1 MHVIV
6 HHHKQINRGI
16 RICLWIIRILNLH
29 IRKPAYTCDK
39 STLVESR
46 SNWPV
51 YLYKKKK
58 KKRTIKNT
66 SILSVF
72 KTLAISKH
80 CMTTYKPTA
89 INTDRKDVTDDVC
102 SGRIVYMMIK
112 TVLTGISFSL
122 SVHMT

>member
-51 YLYKKKK
+51 YLYKKKTKQTNK
-58 KKRTIKNT
+58 KKKKKKTIKNT

-102 SGRIVYMMIK
+102 SGRIM
-112 TVLTGISFSL
+112 
-122 SVHMT
+122 